1 MMFIKCPM
9 DPDISFSKGHRK
21 HPSHYTRDEL
31 PRLGYGWIHQGLS
44 EDVVYPKS
52 KLLAVSWPFSCG
64 GLQSLISRHDVICTS
79 EVSAPHF
86 WPFKNMY
93 IYIWYI
99 YICSIVL
106 CIYKHI
112 HIPIH
117 YFAGQS
123 LFRLHHASVKLKDKS
138 NNNMKTSWPTSHGI
152 NTWQPPIT

>member
-9 DPDISFSKGHRK
+9 DPDISFSQGHRK

-93 IYIWYI
+93 IYIYMIYI
-99 YICSIVL
+99 YIYVVL
-106 CIYKHI
+106 YCVYINIFTYLYTTSLAKAFFGCTMPLLNWRTNPTI
-112 HIPIH
+112 TWRRL
-117 YFAGQS
+117 GQ
-123 LFRLHHASVKLKDKS
+123 LH
-138 NNNMKTSWPTSHGI
+138 TE
-152 NTWQPPIT
+152 